1 MKTIYYALM
10 LMVSCLAVFVFARAI
25 DAGLDGNPIG
35 WFLVGLMAVFAYVIY
50 DDAISIMTEEDE
62 TQ

>member
-1 MKTIYYALM
+1 MRSIYYALM

-35 WFLVGLMAVFAYVIY
+35 WFMVVLMAVFAYVIY
-50 DDAISIMTEEDE
+50 DDAISIIDEEDK